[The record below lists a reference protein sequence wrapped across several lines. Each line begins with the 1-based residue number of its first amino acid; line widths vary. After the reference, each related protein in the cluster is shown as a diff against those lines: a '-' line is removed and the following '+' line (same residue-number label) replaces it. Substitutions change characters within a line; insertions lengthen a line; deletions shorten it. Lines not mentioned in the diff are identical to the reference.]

1 MRKFAGKK
9 LCWRLF
15 LIKLQAWRPETLSKR
30 DFWYFPLNFATF
42 PILRKTYF
50 VENLRTADL
59 TLLEELFCRK
69 NMVMNFWKMVTR
81 IRYYKKREAIEKEK
95 IFHLLIEFLLYLR
108 ITTWYICGKFLVN
121 FMREKIIFE
130 RNNEKFYNLVYLR
143 LLFGLSSR
151 FFTTRMIPYT
161 SRHTTSFQ
169 RTSIRRR
176 QRRIDAETT
185 SCVYWDRRC
194 SSYQFLN
201 QSLQTVMSWKNYI
214 LLQWSN
220 TACKV
225 FKKTEFYRVRMFVH
239 SDWMWGYASWS
250 HHIPVLNPYN
260 AYNKR
265 IRLIIFIN
273 FVLDYPR
280 RLWE

>member
-1 MRKFAGKK
+1 M
-9 LCWRLF
+9 L
-15 LIKLQAWRPETLSKR
+15 ETLFNQVASLETWNFIKKR
-30 DFWYFPLNFATF
+30 LLIFPSEFCN
-42 PILRKTYF
+42 ISNF

-169 RTSIRRR
+169 R
-176 QRRIDAETT
+176 
-185 SCVYWDRRC
+185 
-194 SSYQFLN
+194 L
-201 QSLQTVMSWKNYI
+201 
-214 LLQWSN
+214 
-220 TACKV
+220 
-225 FKKTEFYRVRMFVH
+225 
-239 SDWMWGYASWS
+239 
-250 HHIPVLNPYN
+250 
-260 AYNKR
+260 
-265 IRLIIFIN
+265 
-273 FVLDYPR
+273 
-280 RLWE
+280 

>member
-1 MRKFAGKK
+1 M
-9 LCWRLF
+9 
-15 LIKLQAWRPETLSKR
+15 QAWRHETLSKR

-176 QRRIDAETT
+176 QRRIDVETT

-201 QSLQTVMSWKNYI
+201 QSLQTVMSWKNCIFSYNDPI
-214 LLQWSN
+214 QRAKYLRKLNFIGS
-220 TACKV
+220 ACLCIV
-225 FKKTEFYRVRMFVH
+225 TECEDMQAEAITF
-239 SDWMWGYASWS
+239 
-250 HHIPVLNPYN
+250 PYWTHTMHTI
-260 AYNKR
+260 KG
-265 IRLIIFIN
+265 
-273 FVLDYPR
+273 
-280 RLWE
+280 